1 MLRTVCDRIA
11 FQEATNDFVRVSL
24 DTHLHMVSEM
34 DAPRCPGD
42 WCRDSRRAPALS
54 NPEQTLFACQQ

>member
-42 WCRDSRRAPALS
+42 WCRDSRCAEPRPS
-54 NPEQTLFACQQ
+54 